1 MVLVLILEF
10 KFQMSCFFP
19 IFEPLDNKAQI
30 FFHIFFLFIP
40 DFKNY
45 IFRIRLENLVM
56 SDFQNFTINI
66 FLDFLFIVASFLK
79 SNIKLFIVASDKHDK
94 IKISEG
100 EEIRTMKIDD
110 DPSSING
117 IVLLNIVQNHILIED
132 GTVEFVVPFSIQFLF
147 WDKST
152 NIDVCEPKC
161 FIQQS
166 CQGCLPCSRCPS
178 N

>member
-1 MVLVLILEF
+1 
-10 KFQMSCFFP
+10 
-19 IFEPLDNKAQI
+19 
-30 FFHIFFLFIP
+30 
-40 DFKNY
+40 
-45 IFRIRLENLVM
+45 M

-147 WDKST
+147 
-152 NIDVCEPKC
+152 
-161 FIQQS
+161 
-166 CQGCLPCSRCPS
+166 
-178 N
+178 